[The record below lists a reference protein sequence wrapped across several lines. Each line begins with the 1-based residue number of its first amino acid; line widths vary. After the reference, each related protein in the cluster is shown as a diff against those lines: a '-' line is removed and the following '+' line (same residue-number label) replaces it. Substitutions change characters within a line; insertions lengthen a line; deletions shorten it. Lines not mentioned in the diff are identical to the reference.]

1 MNTVAQAETR
11 FKRILFCTDFSTSA
25 DAVFD
30 FAIDA
35 AIRRPGST
43 LYVLH
48 VVHEADA
55 QFWKSY
61 LQEVDDVEEQ
71 TRRAIDEKI
80 HSSYVNRVPA
90 GLDVQIEVRVGP
102 DAAEILDFA
111 REKAIDLILIGRE
124 GHGGVR
130 KAFFGSVA
138 EKVVR
143 KADCAVLV
151 VPFSYAS
158 RPV

>member
-1 MNTVAQAETR
+1 M
-11 FKRILFCTDFSTSA
+11 
-25 DAVFD
+25 
-30 FAIDA
+30 
-35 AIRRPGST
+35 
-43 LYVLH
+43 H

-71 TRRAIDEKI
+71 SRRAIDEKVQ
-80 HSSYVNRVPA
+80 SSYLSRVPA
-90 GLDVQIEVRVGP
+90 GMEVHVEIRDGP

-111 REKAIDLILIGRE
+111 RQKAIDLIVIGRE

-143 KADCAVLV
+143 KADCPVLV
-151 VPFSYAS
+151 IPYSYAGKKS
-158 RPV
+158 G

>member
-1 MNTVAQAETR
+1 MNTAAQAETR
-11 FKRILFCTDFSTSA
+11 FKNILFCTDFSTSA

-30 FAIDA
+30 FAIDSA
-35 AIRRPGST
+35 VRRPGST
-43 LYVLH
+43 LYLLH

-80 HSSYVNRVPA
+80 QSTYLNRVPA
-90 GLDVQIEVRVGP
+90 GVDVQVEIRDGP

-111 REKAIDLILIGRE
+111 REKAIDLIIIGRE
-124 GHGGVR
+124 GHGGVH
-130 KAFFGSVA
+130 KTFFGSVA
-138 EKVVR
+138 EKIVR

-151 VPFSYAS
+151 IPCSYAGK
-158 RPV
+158 PA